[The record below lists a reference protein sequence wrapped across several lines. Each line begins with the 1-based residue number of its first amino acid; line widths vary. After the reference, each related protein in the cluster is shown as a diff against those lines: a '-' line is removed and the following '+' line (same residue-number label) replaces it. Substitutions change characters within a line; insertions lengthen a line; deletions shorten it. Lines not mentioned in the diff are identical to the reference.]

1 MFAHGEYVW
10 WDRFDGPEMVMVDEV
25 LDGGMINVRFINS
38 ETMIVVKASALDRE
52 HPKARAAAMIRHAA
66 GR

>member
-1 MFAHGEYVW
+1 MFTHGEYVW
-10 WDRFDGPEMVMVDEV
+10 WDRFDGPEMVMVEEV
-25 LDGGMINVRFINS
+25 LDDKMVSVRFINS
-38 ETMIVVKASALDRE
+38 ETMTMVKASALNRE